1 MNENKL
7 KSMYGQTP
15 QSFENRIRYTLAKAE
30 SAPIRRL
37 PLRTALVAACI
48 TVLTVSAGLAA
59 FSSQVADFFGKLYG
73 DDKRDELISGKIAH
87 TGDSVTIANVTYTL
101 DEVVYIESGLY
112 GVGRIIPADENT
124 RILTYDY
131 TAEDLPALTG
141 DEQLLYAQVIAEAV
155 SVDGGDMIDL
165 PTSSYSCELLGNGSV
180 QYAFTLPTGTAVT
193 NGASYTLRMRVSTYQ
208 ATKDGQRLEDTH
220 TIETWFVTFE
230 PKAAVT
236 VVPTPQPTA
245 VPTIGNVKVITP
257 ESYQQTGTLP
267 VYKAQLRT
275 EENTAFFSFDPAVFN
290 ASGVAERTTRDAY
303 YREENY
309 VFCDEARLRVTGI
322 TLEYAEYEGEYT
334 IYYTLEGQSPN
345 GPHPRP
351 AFSSAVADLG
361 HYAYWEQ
368 TGEQLENTAL
378 NGCTLSE
385 AEKLA
390 QDLFAQLDLDD
401 YQLSYALDMTQ
412 ERIARLGAQYT
423 QAWAGS
429 SYYYDK
435 TWDYAAATKNDEG
448 FFLLYTRQVDGIS
461 VDKGNFYNPIRLY
474 VSGGAIRY
482 VNIDDLYKATGDSYT
497 PEKLVTAE
505 EIIAFFGSD
514 NAHRERHRLNN
525 PTLQSLTLLYMPTRA
540 QNAADG
546 MIYAPVWYAEYTF
559 TDTVPREG
567 WAWYSALDGTLIED
581 CYSY

>member
-1 MNENKL
+1 
-7 KSMYGQTP
+7 MYGQTP
-15 QSFENRIRYTLAKAE
+15 QSFENRIRYTLAKAD

-48 TVLTVSAGLAA
+48 TILTVSAGLAA
-59 FSSQVADFFGKLYG
+59 FFSQVADFFGKLYG

-124 RILTYDY
+124 RLLTYDY

-165 PTSSYSCELLGNGSV
+165 PTSSYSCELLENGSV

-193 NGASYTLRMRVSTYQ
+193 NGASYTLRMRVSTCQ
-208 ATKDGQRLEDTH
+208 ATKDGQRLEETH

-236 VVPTPQPTA
+236 VAPTPQPTA

-267 VYKAQLRT
+267 VYKAQQRT
-275 EENTAFFSFDPAVFN
+275 EENSAFFSLDPAVFN
-290 ASGVAERTTRDAY
+290 ASGVAEHTTRDAY

-309 VFCDEARLRVTGI
+309 VFCDESRLRVTGI
-322 TLEYAEYEGEYT
+322 TLEYMEYDGEYT
-334 IYYTLEGQSPN
+334 IFYRLDGQVPD

-474 VSGGAIRY
+474 VSGGVIRY

-514 NAHRERHRLNN
+514 NVRRERHRLNN

>member
-7 KSMYGQTP
+7 KDMYGSTP
-15 QSFENRIRYTLAKAE
+15 QSFENRIRYTLSKAE
-30 SAPIRRL
+30 SAPVRRL
-37 PLRTALVAACI
+37 PLRTALIAACI

-59 FSSQVADFFGKLYG
+59 FSSQVAEFFGKLYG

-112 GVGRIIPADENT
+112 GVGSIIPLDENT
-124 RILTYDY
+124 RILSHDY
-131 TAEDLPALTG
+131 TPEDLPALIG

-155 SVDGGDMIDL
+155 SVDGGDMLDL
-165 PTSSYSCELLGNGSV
+165 PTSSYSCEPQVDGSV

-193 NGASYTLRMRVSTYQ
+193 DGVSYILRMRISTCE
-208 ATKDGQRLEDTH
+208 ATKEGQRLEDTRV
-220 TIETWFVTFE
+220 TETWFVTFE

-236 VVPTPQPTA
+236 VAPTPQPTA
-245 VPTIGNVKVITP
+245 VPTIGNVQVITP

-267 VYKAQLRT
+267 IYKAQQRT
-275 EENTAFFSFDPAVFN
+275 EENTAFFSLDPAVFN
-290 ASGVAERTTRDAY
+290 ASGVAEHSTRDTY

-309 VFCDEARLRVTGI
+309 VFSDEARLRVTGI

-334 IYYTLEGQSPN
+334 IYYNLEGQSPS

-351 AFSSAVADLG
+351 AFSNAVADLG
-361 HYAYWEQ
+361 HYAYWEKM
-368 TGEQLENTAL
+368 GEQLENTTL
-378 NGCTLSE
+378 NGYTLSE
-385 AEKLA
+385 AEALA
-390 QDLFAQLDLDD
+390 QDLFTQLELDD

-412 ERIARLGAQYT
+412 ERIARLGAQYLKD
-423 QAWAGS
+423 WESS

-435 TWDYAAATKNDEG
+435 TWDYAAATESDEG
-448 FFLLYTRQVDGIS
+448 FFLLYTRQANGIT

-482 VNIDDLYKATGDSYT
+482 VCIDDQYKATGDSYT

-505 EIIAFFGSD
+505 EIIAVFNSD
-514 NAHRERHRLNN
+514 NARRERHQLNH
-525 PTLQSLTLLYMPTRA
+525 PTLHTLTLLYMPTRA

-546 MIYAPVWYAEYTF
+546 MIYAPVWYAEYSF
-559 TDTVPREG
+559 TDAVPREG